1 MAFCGHTLRTFCCLL
16 IAPLIALSSC
26 TRSKHAPEIE
36 DELILEN
43 IEEHRSE
50 ADLPHLHT
58 PSKAQQALYQ
68 EARAALKDGEHT
80 IALEALKNLSTT
92 QTTSAPKRDGTLLYA
107 ELLEQRGQRKEAIE
121 LLEALIPQIPPSGD
135 VFLVLARMQQ
145 AEGLLDDSER
155 SLRDATR
162 SAPELLRA
170 WVALAQL
177 LESNG
182 RHDAAEEAM
191 LHYEREVYRI
201 GAQVEHG
208 ATLEQRLD
216 AIAQFQV
223 ALPDPRISRILAR
236 ALKND
241 AFDVQSAAL
250 GALERVGTE
259 NALVAV
265 KTYRTNVSSAALQQR
280 ADQVLEAIHARYP

>member
-1 MAFCGHTLRTFCCLL
+1 MRFRGNDLRTLCVLCCALF
-16 IAPLIALSSC
+16 ALSSC
-26 TRSKHAPEIE
+26 MRSKKHPPQIE
-36 DELILEN
+36 DELIIEN

-58 PSKAQQALYQ
+58 PSKTQQALYQ
-68 EARAALKDGEHT
+68 EARTALKNGEDS
-80 IALEALKNLSTT
+80 IAFEALKNLSVT

-107 ELLEQRGQRKEAIE
+107 GMLEQRGQRREAIE

-177 LESNG
+177 LETNG
-182 RHDAAEEAM
+182 RHDAAEDAM

-208 ATLEQRLD
+208 ATLEQRLE

-250 GALERVGTE
+250 GALERVGTD
-259 NALVAV
+259 NALEAV
-265 KTYRTNVSSAALQQR
+265 ENYRKNATSAALQKR
-280 ADQVLEAIHARYP
+280 ADQVLEAINARHP